1 MISFSFFSYVQKNK
15 QIIGFVCVF
24 IIQETGAVC
33 EERHASAYNEL
44 SFVVIHDIVNNCD
57 N

>member
-24 IIQETGAVC
+24 IIHETGAVC
-33 EERHASAYNEL
+33 KERDASAYNEL
-44 SFVVIHDIVNNCD
+44 SFVVIHDIVNNYD